1 MALSLKHPEVDRLA
15 RELASRTGESLTTAI
30 LNALK
35 ERLRRERARTRRGKP
50 SLRDEVRAIRQRC
63 AMLPI
68 KDRRRAE
75 GILGYDDQ
83 GLPR

>member
-15 RELASRTGESLTTAI
+15 RELASRTGETLTEAI

-35 ERLRRERARTRRGKP
+35 ERLRRELGRLPGRPR
-50 SLRDEVRAIRQRC
+50 LRDEIRAIRRRC
-63 AMLPI
+63 AELPI
-68 KDRRRAE
+68 RDRRSTSE
-75 GILGYDDQ
+75 ILGYDET